1 METAMSGSPKDP
13 KDADG
18 PALRAWETIFG
29 ESMHRDRPLPRE
41 LASLLELAT
50 DGLYLTDGSGRLL
63 AANRL
68 FAQMIGADP
77 KSLPPFPTLGPTSGS
92 DRDVSPLSISDWNG
106 QLRPEEI
113 EAHLSKNLSLPP
125 GETRVFETLHKRR
138 DGSLFPVEISVR
150 KTETAEGPVLLH
162 FVRDITRRH
171 EAVSTLDRLGRYDA
185 IRREATHQAFSA
197 TSIPEFCE
205 NLCRICTREER
216 EVLLAFVCRPNGQ
229 GVFEFVASAGRT
241 GFLDGS
247 RILLDPSLPQG
258 QGPTGTCYREG
269 RPLFNAPL
277 GDVSW
282 EAPWKERAIRFG
294 LRSLS
299 TLPIIVDG
307 RPWGVLALGH
317 GDPEPVDPPLAQLLT
332 ELAETVSRGIDRLD
346 TLQKSKEHA
355 ALIDVLIDNTDTGIL
370 LLEGR
375 KILMANGTLLGMLDY
390 ESPSDLQG
398 LPAEAIFSKPLA
410 EAEGREPR
418 SPSDLS
424 DFPVKRRDG
433 SLLLC
438 DLSRRT
444 LPNGKLSTSS
454 DGPTQ
459 PLEVVTLRDS
469 RLRHQTVRHIQR
481 VSHFRSLL
489 AKAAETMAEAS
500 DEQELFERICR
511 LAVEHAQIPL
521 AWIGRPGPD
530 GIFRFLARWGKTGYL
545 DGLTLSIDP
554 QTPSGMASSA
564 RTFREGQTIVQ
575 PSFVGPLAPWRAH
588 AARYGL
594 AASITLPIRRGGRVD
609 AVLTAY
615 HNEEEAFDP
624 ELREILE
631 ELAKNLSR
639 GLDRLD
645 VVRDRQRISAQ
656 NEAIL
661 GSPAIGILLVSDGVI
676 RQANPRMGELLGEPT
691 PEKLTGAALG
701 DFFDEEGVRTIQAAS
716 QLILQGEAVDTVELR
731 GPDRGGTRWIALSGV
746 PFPGE
751 GGGILW
757 TASDITLKRLAQENQ
772 RLFAN
777 ALQSLDEGVV
787 ISDPAG
793 SVLYANPAFERLTG
807 YPSFSMVGK
816 NCRLLQGPDTSPETV
831 REIRQALERGQSFR
845 KALLNYRKDGSS
857 FWNLLSLTPLRSA
870 DGTVT
875 HYVGIQN
882 DITDLREL
890 KLQNEHLEFVSRH
903 DPLTGLANR
912 TALEEHLERT
922 LSRENRTGTPF
933 AVGMIDLDDFKPVND
948 TWGHQAGDRL
958 LQEIARRLTGALRHH
973 DLAVRL
979 GGDEFVVVVEDLPG
993 GERSPAFPA
1002 LLERIHK
1009 SLTAPFVLGDGI
1021 STRVGISMG
1030 VAFFPEDGTTPDTLL
1045 RTADTLLG
1053 QLKEKKSDRSRWWA
1067 TVREGLTGER
1077 ESREEELPFGGEV
1090 RRLLDKHSSLI
1101 EESIRD
1107 FVRDFYKNLPA
1118 NPEAAEVLSHLSPK
1132 ERDHLAR
1139 GQEAYLK
1146 QILSPEIGKDSVVS
1160 FSRKIG
1166 EIHFLTGV
1174 SSGLLIEATSLYRRL
1189 LAAHLRRSLLF
1200 DRERRIL
1207 LDAADRRIEIHV
1219 ATEIR
1224 TQSDMHSLY
1233 LDAALAW
1240 GSPGLSTDDGA
1251 RKILALPG
1259 IVGLALTNEGTGEG
1273 DAIHAWGELPE
1284 GIEEFVGREHSPLPI
1299 APSPW
1304 PPPSPAG
1311 AFSRGEARGET
1322 KIRSAL
1328 SLYSREGDPLCR
1340 LLLFGSHPHQ
1350 FASRAMQQFSRL
1362 LHSRLPLTHQSP

>member
-1 METAMSGSPKDP
+1 METTTSGDREAEESRSPISSDTTFGRP
-13 KDADG
+13 SG
-18 PALRAWETIFG
+18 EAL
-29 ESMHRDRPLPRE
+29 SLSRE
-41 LASLLELAT
+41 LVSLLEIAT

-77 KSLPPFPTLGPTSGS
+77 KGEPPLLFSGRGKS
-92 DRDVSPLSISDWNG
+92 SSPLSIADWNG
-106 QLRPEEI
+106 QWGSEEI
-113 EAHLSKNLSLPP
+113 HAELAKNLSLPP
-125 GETRVFETLHKRR
+125 GGTRVFETFHKRR

-150 KTETAEGPVLLH
+150 RTETPDGPVLVH
-162 FVRDITRRH
+162 FVRDITQRH
-171 EAVSTLDRLGRYDA
+171 EAIGTLDRLGRYDD

-205 NLCRICTREER
+205 ELCRVCTREEK
-216 EVLLAFVCRPNGQ
+216 EVLLAFVCRPNAQ

-247 RILLDPSLPQG
+247 RILLDPSVPQG
-258 QGPTGTCYREG
+258 QGPTSTCYREG

-282 EAPWKERAIRFG
+282 EAPWKERARRFG

-299 TLPIIVDG
+299 TLPIIVDQ

-317 GDPEPVDPPLAQLLT
+317 GDPQPVDPPLAQLLT
-332 ELAETVSRGIDRLD
+332 ELAATVSRGIDRLD
-346 TLQKSKEHA
+346 RLYQEKAHG
-355 ALIDVLIDNTDTGIL
+355 ALIDALVDNTDAGIL
-370 LLEGR
+370 LLGGDQ
-375 KILMANGTLLGMLDY
+375 ILMANGTLARMLGYDTP
-390 ESPSDLQG
+390 ESLRA
-398 LPAEAIFSKPLA
+398 LPADRVFVRPLPETAEEAGGRIA
-410 EAEGREPR
+410 ETLE
-418 SPSDLS
+418 
-424 DFPVKRRDG
+424 FPMRKRDG
-433 SLLLC
+433 TILLC
-438 DLSRRT
+438 DLSRRR
-444 LPNGKLSTSS
+444 LPRTDSLLPDPDPASR
-454 DGPTQ
+454 P
-459 PLEVVTLRDS
+459 PEVVNLRES
-469 RLRHQTVRHIQR
+469 RLRHQSLQR
-481 VSHFRSLL
+481 LQRISHFRSLL
-489 AKAAETMAEAS
+489 AKAAEAMAEAP
-500 DEQELFERICR
+500 DEQTLFEKICQ
-511 LAVEHAQIPL
+511 LTVEHAQIPL

-530 GIFRFLARWGKTGYL
+530 GVFRFLARWGRTGYL

-554 QTPSGMASSA
+554 ETPSGMASSA

-575 PSFVGPLAPWRAH
+575 PSFVGPLAPWRTH
-588 AARYGL
+588 AAKFGL
-594 AASITLPIRRGGRVD
+594 AASITLPIRRGGAVD

-615 HNEEEAFDP
+615 HHEEEAFDP

-645 VVRDRQRISAQ
+645 VARDRQRISAQ
-656 NEAIL
+656 NDAIL
-661 GSPAIGILLVSDGVI
+661 ASPAMGILLVSNEKI
-676 RQANPRMGELLGEPT
+676 RQANPRMGELLGEPA
-691 PEKLTGAALG
+691 PEKLSGKALG
-701 DFFDEEGVRTIQAAS
+701 DFFDEEGARTIQATS
-716 QLILQGEAVDTVELR
+716 QRIRLGEAVDTIELR
-731 GPDRGGTRWIALSGV
+731 GPARGGSRWIALSGV

-757 TASDITLKRLAQENQ
+757 TASDITSKRLAQESQ

-787 ISDPAG
+787 ISDPKG
-793 SVLYANPAFERLTG
+793 SVLYANPAFANLTG

-816 NCRLLQGPDTSPETV
+816 NCRLLQGPETDPETV
-831 REIRQALERGQSFR
+831 REIRQALERGESFR
-845 KALLNYRKDGSS
+845 KALLNYRKDGST

-890 KLQNEHLEFVSRH
+890 QNQNEHLAFLSRH

-912 TALEEHLERT
+912 TALEDHLERT
-922 LSRENRTGTPF
+922 LSREGRTGTPF

-948 TWGHQAGDRL
+948 TWGHQAGDQL
-958 LQEIARRLTGALRHH
+958 LREIARRLTGALRHH

-979 GGDEFVVVVEDLPG
+979 GGDEFVVVVENLPG
-993 GERSPAFPA
+993 GEQSPAFPA

-1053 QLKEKKSDRSRWWA
+1053 QLKEKKNDRSRWWA

-1090 RRLLDKHSSLI
+1090 RRLLAKHSSLI

-1107 FVRDFYKNLPA
+1107 FVRDFYKTLPE
-1118 NPEAAEVLSHLSPK
+1118 NPEAAEVLSHLSPQ

-1146 QILSPEIGKDSVVS
+1146 QILSPEVGKDSVVS
-1160 FSRKIG
+1160 SSRKIG

-1174 SSGLLIEATSLYRRL
+1174 TSGLLIEATSLYRRL
-1189 LAAHLRRSLLF
+1189 LAAHLRRSLLY

-1233 LDAALAW
+1233 LAAALAW

-1251 RKILALPG
+1251 RRILALPG
-1259 IVGLALTNEGTGEG
+1259 IAGLALTNNGAGEG
-1273 DAIHAWGELPE
+1273 NAIHAWGDVPE
-1284 GIEEFVGREHSPLPI
+1284 GIEEIVGREHSHLPI
-1299 APSPW
+1299 DTALSLAHQEPK
-1304 PPPSPAG
+1304 
-1311 AFSRGEARGET
+1311 EARAT
-1322 KIRSAL
+1322 IRSAL
-1328 SLYSREGDPLCR
+1328 SLYSPEGDSLRR
-1340 LLLFGSHPHQ
+1340 LLLFGEYPNQ
-1350 FASRAMQQFSRL
+1350 FASQAMHQFSL
-1362 LHSRLPLTHQSP
+1362 VLHSRLPLTPKTP